1 MNNMS
6 EKLQSVQVIWSKSKG
21 VFCIVSNGMSG
32 FQAQLG
38 RKFNFLMQRNE
49 DNLGQSAYK

>member
-38 RKFNFLMQRNE
+38 RKFNFLMQRNK
-49 DNLGQSAYK
+49 DNSVQSAYK